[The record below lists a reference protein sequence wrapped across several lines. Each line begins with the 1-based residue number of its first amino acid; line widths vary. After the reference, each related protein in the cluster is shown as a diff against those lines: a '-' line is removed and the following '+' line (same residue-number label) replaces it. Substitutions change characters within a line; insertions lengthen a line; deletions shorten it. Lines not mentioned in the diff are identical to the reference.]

1 MESLETTKKL
11 WLSIDIGIVHLALV
25 LVEVTQEFEFDHV
38 VWHRLIDIR
47 KLRHSTVPAEHCRL
61 GHTSTVTD
69 RMAHVYQEYEHVFL
83 AAERILVERQPI
95 MGLQAVQES
104 LFAQFRDKMTLVLPN
119 SVHKL
124 FKMSNNYENRK
135 QESVNLAR
143 DYFYSINNPLYPA
156 GKALADASS
165 VTSEKFECYLDKLN
179 KTEIRNHDIADA
191 ICMVIFILKKESQ
204 ALAKKRKKEEI
215 AARPLIRDLNQFR
228 RGEKQSSPIRFL
240 KPSLIN

>member
-1 MESLETTKKL
+1 MESLETTTKL

-25 LVEVTQEFEFDHV
+25 LVEVTEEFEFDHV
-38 VWHRLIDIR
+38 VWHHLIDIR
-47 KLRHSTVPAEHCRL
+47 KLRHGTVPAEQCSL
-61 GHTSTVTD
+61 GHTATITD

-119 SVHKL
+119 SVHKC
-124 FKMSNNYENRK
+124 FKMSSNYENRK

-156 GKALADASS
+156 GKARADSPL
-165 VTSEKFECYLDKLN
+165 VVCGKFESYLDKLN

-204 ALAKKRKKEEI
+204 ALAKKRKNQEI
-215 AARPLIRDLNQFR
+215 ADRPLIRDLNQFK
-228 RGEKQSSPIRFL
+228 RGEGKSSPIRFL
-240 KPSLIN
+240 KSPFIN